1 MIEEQFARLTLQVE
15 CADVVHKAKETA
27 GAMIQQAALERG
39 DDLVG
44 LFNDC
49 KAVISAYILQLA
61 AYQNQ

>member
-1 MIEEQFARLTLQVE
+1 MIDEQFARLSLQAE

-27 GAMIQQAALERG
+27 GAMIRMAAFERG